1 MNQPRALPLFCHR
14 AIEWV
19 AVSLLPRCAIL
30 LGLIVA
36 GSSVLFVHGVYAQ
49 GLSVDV
55 SAGRI
60 VYDPVSVNLGTNN
73 LMGTLRYDI
82 PRGAWVYGTAAAPL
96 RDGDPVWGAFG
107 AGRRFTPRDV
117 DRRLFVGADVDGH
130 GYIFRDTV
138 ALLNGTGGALEA
150 MPFVSVGAAQSR
162 LELRGGWRAQ
172 TLSFASE
179 VDRRSVVEG
188 GARAI
193 YGQHVRV
200 QGDLKWV
207 HSAEGTF
214 PFISG
219 SVIYG
224 GLPVQVWAQTG
235 KWLGD
240 QLDDVAWGAGVG
252 VALGTRATLWAAARQ
267 ETPDPLYWNALRR
280 TWSVGMTRRLGRGAP
295 VLLAAP
301 RADAN
306 GVSIRIPVADAPG
319 DELFIAGDF
328 NQWMPTP
335 MQRDGREWT
344 IHLPLAKGVYHYA
357 FRSARGNWFVPAS
370 VPGRRDDGMGGQVA
384 LLVVT

>member
-1 MNQPRALPLFCHR
+1 MNERL
-14 AIEWV
+14 
-19 AVSLLPRCAIL
+19 IL
-30 LGLIVA
+30 LSLIVA
-36 GSSVLFVHGVYAQ
+36 GSSVVFASRVCAQ

-73 LMGTLRYDI
+73 VMGTLRYDTSL
-82 PRGAWVYGTAAAPL
+82 GAWVYGTAAVPL
-96 RDGDPVWGAFG
+96 RDGDPVWGALG
-107 AGRRFTPRDV
+107 AGGRFTPRDIEA
-117 DRRLFVGADVDGH
+117 RRLFVGADIDGH
-130 GYIFRDTV
+130 GYVFRDAV

-150 MPFVSVGAAQSR
+150 MPFVSVTAAQSR
-162 LELRGGWRAQ
+162 LELRGGWRGQ

-179 VDRRSVVEG
+179 TERRGVVEG

-193 YGQHVRV
+193 YGQQVRV

-214 PFISG
+214 PFVSG

-235 KWLGD
+235 KWLSD

-280 TWSVGMTRRLGRGAP
+280 TWSVGVTRRLGRGVPA
-295 VLLAAP
+295 LLEAP
-301 RADAN
+301 RADAG
-306 GVSIRIPVADAPG
+306 GVVIRIPVADAPG
-319 DELFIAGDF
+319 DALFIAGDF

-335 MQRDGREWT
+335 MQRDGSAWT
-344 IHLPLAKGVYHYA
+344 IRLPLAKGVYHYA
-357 FRSARGNWFVPAS
+357 FRSARGSWFVPAS
-370 VPGRRDDGMGGQVA
+370 IPGRHDDGMGGQVA
-384 LLVVT
+384 TLVVT

>member
-1 MNQPRALPLFCHR
+1 MGRLLLL
-14 AIEWV
+14 
-19 AVSLLPRCAIL
+19 SLL
-30 LGLIVA
+30 VA
-36 GSSVLFVHGVYAQ
+36 GSSVVFATRVYAQ
-49 GLSVDV
+49 GLSVDM

-73 LMGTLRYDI
+73 AMATLRYDAL
-82 PRGAWVYGTAAAPL
+82 RGTWVYTTVAAPL

-107 AGRRFTPRDV
+107 GGGRFIQSGAT
-117 DRRLFVGADVDGH
+117 DRPIFVGADLDAH
-130 GYIFRDTV
+130 GFVFRDTV

-150 MPFVSVGAAQSR
+150 IPFASVAAGPGR
-162 LELRGGWRAQ
+162 IEARGGWRGQ

-179 VDRRSVVEG
+179 TERRGVVEG

-193 YGQHVRV
+193 YGLQVRL

-207 HSAEGTF
+207 HSAEGTY
-214 PFISG
+214 PFVGG

-235 KWLGD
+235 KWLSD
-240 QLDDVAWGAGVG
+240 QLNAVAWGVGVG
-252 VALGTRATLWAAARQ
+252 VGLGTRATLWAAARQ

-280 TWSVGMTRRLGRGAP
+280 TWSVGVTRRLGRSAP
-295 VLLAAP
+295 ALLEAP

-306 GVSIRIPVADAPG
+306 GVLIRIPVSDAPG
-319 DELFIAGDF
+319 DALFIAGDF

-344 IHLPLAKGVYHYA
+344 IRLPLAKGVYHYA
-357 FRSARGNWFVPAS
+357 FRSTRGDWFVPAS
-370 VPGRRDDGMGGQVA
+370 VPSRRDDGMGGQVA